1 MTWRSILGLST
12 IATLGLVLL
21 PSTAAGQQQSL
32 RDQLVGTW
40 TVVSW
45 DQTGKDGS
53 KFQRFGANPKGV
65 NIFDANGRFVVM
77 YARADLPK
85 IASNNP
91 SNPTP
96 EEAKAITAGAIGYFG
111 TYSVDEATKTI
122 TLRIEASSFPN
133 LIGADQKR
141 QITSLTADELKHSN
155 AAPLTGGTIDVGLRR
170 AERPAS
176 TGRAAQ

>member
-1 MTWRSILGLST
+1 MMWRSILGLSA

-21 PSTAAGQQQSL
+21 PSNATGQQKSL
-32 RDQLVGTW
+32 KDQLVGTW

-45 DQTGKDGS
+45 DQSNKDGS
-53 KFQRFGANPKGV
+53 KFQRFGADPKGV
-65 NIFDANGRFVVM
+65 NVFDANGRFVVM

-85 IASNNP
+85 IAANNP

-96 EEAKAITAGAIGYFG
+96 EEAKAITAGAISYFG
-111 TYSVDEATKTI
+111 TYTVDEATKTI
-122 TLRIEASSFPN
+122 TLRIEASTFPN
-133 LIGADQKR
+133 LVGPDQKR
-141 QITSLTADELKHSN
+141 TITSLTADELKYSN
-155 AAPLTGGTIDVGLRR
+155 PVPLTGGTIDVAMRR